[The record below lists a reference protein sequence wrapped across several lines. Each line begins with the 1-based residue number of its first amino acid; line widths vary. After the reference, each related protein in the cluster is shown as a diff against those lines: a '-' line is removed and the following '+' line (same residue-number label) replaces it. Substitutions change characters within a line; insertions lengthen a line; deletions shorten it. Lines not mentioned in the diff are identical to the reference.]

1 VTAADTSNVTEAGG
15 PSGQPRTAR
24 GGPLSYAIFSLAR
37 AHRGYA
43 AQLLRRLGLHPGQEL
58 LLMQLLDRDGQLQS
72 ELLSSVGL
80 DQSTV
85 SKSLRR
91 MQEAGLLVREP
102 APHDGRALSVT
113 LTDRGRALEGPL
125 AELWSELDAAA
136 GADLSSEA
144 VTAFIR
150 TASAIQQAITESS
163 TAQRRRSPAP
173 QGQAPSPLRDHP
185 VSTHQKDTSWTQAE

>member
-1 VTAADTSNVTEAGG
+1 VTAADTSDVTETGG
-15 PSGQPRTAR
+15 PSGPPKTAR
-24 GGPLSYAIFSLAR
+24 NGPLSYAIFTLAR

-125 AELWSELDAAA
+125 AELWRELDAAT

-150 TASAIQQAITESS
+150 TATAIQQAITESS
-163 TAQRRRSPAP
+163 TAERRRSPAP
-173 QGQAPSPLRDHP
+173 PGRAPSPLRDHP
-185 VSTHQKDTSWTQAE
+185 ASTHQKDTPWTQTE